1 MNRLVLSLLVSLT
14 LLPAQTN
21 IAKKTEG
28 MRKLPGYFPLYW
40 DAKAGKLWLEI
51 DRWNTEFLHV
61 VSLPAGIG
69 SNDIGLD
76 RGQLGNERIV
86 RFERV
91 GPKVLLTEPN
101 YSFRASGDNRDEQR
115 SVEQAFAQSVIWGFT
130 AEAEDGDRVLVDATA
145 FYLNDAHHVIEVLR
159 TTKQGSYRLDASRSA
174 VYLPQTRNFPKNTE
188 VEATLTF
195 EGDLPGSYVREVTP
209 SRSRLLFE
217 SISRSWNCQTV
228 TSSLALSIRALVIL
242 KSSTWIFRPRLVIPL

>member
-1 MNRLVLSLLVSLT
+1 MKRLVLCLLVSLT

-76 RGQLGNERIV
+76 RGQLGSERIV

-91 GPKVLLTEPN
+91 GPKVLLIEPN
-101 YSFRASGDNRDEQR
+101 YSFRASGANPDEQR

-130 AEAEDGDRVLVDATA
+130 AEAEDGDRVLVDAT
-145 FYLNDAHHVIEVLR
+145 
-159 TTKQGSYRLDASRSA
+159 
-174 VYLPQTRNFPKNTE
+174 
-188 VEATLTF
+188 
-195 EGDLPGSYVREVTP
+195 
-209 SRSRLLFE
+209 
-217 SISRSWNCQTV
+217 
-228 TSSLALSIRALVIL
+228 
-242 KSSTWIFRPRLVIPL
+242 